1 MIEQVQHVLCKI
13 RQSDHPFGDV
23 QMILR
28 GDFLQLPHIGN
39 QSYNDDGS
47 YCVQSTF
54 VRNCF
59 HHVHLSTIHRQA
71 EPDFIAAIH
80 QIAW

>member
-1 MIEQVQHVLCKI
+1 MWRLSTVTSHSKL
-13 RQSDHPFGDV
+13 
-23 QMILR
+23 
-28 GDFLQLPHIGN
+28 N
-39 QSYNDDGS
+39 YNDDGS

-59 HHVHLSTIHRQA
+59 HHVQLSTIHRQS

-80 QIAW
+80 QIAG

>member
-1 MIEQVQHVLCKI
+1 MIEQVQHVLCKF
-13 RQSDHPFGDV
+13 RQSDYPFGGV
-23 QMILR
+23 QMIWC
-28 GDFLQLPHIGN
+28 GNFLVTSHSKPN
-39 QSYNDDGS
+39 YNNDGY

-59 HHVHLSTIHRQA
+59 HQVLSTIHRQS

-80 QIAW
+80 QIAG